1 MHGPLGDILPPNRNT
16 EVFQVFFV
24 FLTES
29 SCSKQVPGQ
38 PAMATQR
45 NLWEEEVQGR
55 GTKPKRT
62 KAS

>member
-45 NLWEEEVQGR
+45 NLWEEEVQG
-55 GTKPKRT
+55 
-62 KAS
+62 